1 MEQAEVYEKFVELL
15 SELLDIS
22 KEKILP
28 ESHFLNDLQADS
40 IDMVDLNM
48 QIEEVFDVRVPDDA
62 QEKIETVK
70 DAVAF
75 IMEKLKTA
83 ESKKE

>member
-1 MEQAEVYEKFVELL
+1 MDKAEVQEKIVELV
-15 SELLDIS
+15 SEQLEVS

-40 IDMVDLNM
+40 LDIVDLMM
-48 QIEEVFDVRVPDDA
+48 QIEEVFDVQIEDED
-62 QEKIETVK
+62 QEKIETVG
-70 DAVAF
+70 DAVNY
-75 IMEKLKTA
+75 IVEKLKTA